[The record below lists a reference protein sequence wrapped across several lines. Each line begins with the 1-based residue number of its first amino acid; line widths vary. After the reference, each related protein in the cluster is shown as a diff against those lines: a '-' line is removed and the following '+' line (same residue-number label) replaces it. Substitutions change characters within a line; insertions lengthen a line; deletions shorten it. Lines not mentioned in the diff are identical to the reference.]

1 MFRRRPRVSRAGNV
15 KKFGLFRLR
24 TLKILGIFLAIVGMI
39 VFGWW
44 FFTQV
49 KTDFS
54 IKLDDLACANESQIK
69 QSLEKQ
75 RIRFYWLQSQEIDKK
90 LRSEFPC
97 INESRIE
104 RQFPKGV
111 IVSVSGRKP
120 LAVFRVTKKTTP
132 SPLPIEVLEATPST
146 SEARPSPSL
155 SPSPQVIVTFGET
168 FLMDGKGVGFAK
180 GFREDLPLINYV
192 ADRFDIGDNIGAE
205 SISQLLLIIDFFQK
219 QAMSI
224 ESIEL
229 DHDKLTIKSAQEFI
243 FSVSQSLERQIAS
256 LQLIWKQAKMN
267 SKSVVKIDLRFDKPV
282 VIYAPEKR

>member
-1 MFRRRPRVSRAGNV
+1 MFRRRPRVSRSGND
-15 KKFGLFRLR
+15 KKTGLFRLR
-24 TLKILGIFLAIVGMI
+24 TLKILGIFLAIIGV
-39 VFGWW
+39 VVLSWW

-54 IKLDDLACANESQIK
+54 IKLDDLGCANESQIK
-69 QSLEKQ
+69 QSLERQ
-75 RIRFYWLQSQEIDKK
+75 RIKFYWLQSQEIDKK

-111 IVSVSGRKP
+111 AIHLSGRKP

-146 SEARPSPSL
+146 SEARPSPSP

-168 FLMDGKGVGFAK
+168 FLIDGKGVGFAK
-180 GFREDLPLINYV
+180 GYRDDLPLVNYLV
-192 ADRFDIGDNIGAE
+192 DRFDIGDNIGAD
-205 SISQLLLIIDFFQK
+205 SIAQILATIDFFQK
-219 QAMSI
+219 QAMPI

-229 DHDKLTIKSAQEFI
+229 DHDKLTIKTAEEVI
-243 FSVSQSLERQIAS
+243 FSVSQSLERQTAS

>member
-1 MFRRRPRVSRAGNV
+1 
-15 KKFGLFRLR
+15 
-24 TLKILGIFLAIVGMI
+24 
-39 VFGWW
+39 
-44 FFTQV
+44 
-49 KTDFS
+49 
-54 IKLDDLACANESQIK
+54 
-69 QSLEKQ
+69 
-75 RIRFYWLQSQEIDKK
+75 
-90 LRSEFPC
+90 
-97 INESRIE
+97 
-104 RQFPKGV
+104 
-111 IVSVSGRKP
+111 
-120 LAVFRVTKKTTP
+120 
-132 SPLPIEVLEATPST
+132 
-146 SEARPSPSL
+146 
-155 SPSPQVIVTFGET
+155 VIVTFGET

>member
-1 MFRRRPRVSRAGNV
+1 MFRRRPRVSRSGND
-15 KKFGLFRLR
+15 KKTGLFRLR
-24 TLKILGIFLAIVGMI
+24 TLKFLGIFLAIIGV
-39 VFGWW
+39 VVLSWW

-54 IKLDDLACANESQIK
+54 IKLDDLGCANESQIK
-69 QSLEKQ
+69 QSLERQ
-75 RIRFYWLQSQEIDKK
+75 RIKFYWLQSQEIDKK

-111 IVSVSGRKP
+111 AIHLSGRKP

-146 SEARPSPSL
+146 SEARPSPSP

-168 FLMDGKGVGFAK
+168 FLIDGKGVGFAK
-180 GFREDLPLINYV
+180 GYRDDLPLVNYLV
-192 ADRFDIGDNIGAE
+192 DRFDIGDNIGAD
-205 SISQLLLIIDFFQK
+205 SIAQILATIDFFQK
-219 QAMSI
+219 QAMPI

-229 DHDKLTIKSAQEFI
+229 DHDKLTIKTAEEVI
-243 FSVSQSLERQIAS
+243 FSVSQSLERQTAS